1 MGMALVAVQQGSGYQ
16 GPPELTLQRAF
27 TEWTLD
33 PVALAFVL
41 LLAGLYLSGV
51 RRARRSGTPWP
62 AGRIVAFC
70 GLGLGFLVIATMSW
84 VGVYQAVLF
93 YARAVQ
99 TILLLLAVPLFL
111 AMGRPVTLAIA
122 ALPRLGP
129 RIEAGIRTQVAKV
142 LTFPAVTTL
151 VLIVVP
157 FLVYFTPWYEAG
169 FHSVVVRNLTHL
181 ALMVPGFVFFWTL
194 LRVDPVPKAYPYL
207 VSLWVTGAEVV
218 GDAVLGLAVIA
229 DQNLIAGAYYHA
241 LARPWGPS
249 VATDQVLG
257 GGTLWILGDIVGL
270 PFLAVQLI
278 QMIREDEAEAVAVD
292 AELDARDAARAATVP
307 SGQDG
312 GQHRRSQ
319 HRRSQHRRSQHRR
332 SQHRQRHHRRWAA
345 RPAPPT
351 TGHGGNLTRGSSAG
365 SSPSTT
371 AASNARSVAAAD
383 QERPALTGQAG
394 RHDEFLGLEPAP
406 RGHVGL
412 RRRVVGQHRY
422 DVADRHLPDPLGQ
435 HDDGDRALPAQGVD
449 GQRGRRRIG
458 LGCGARRGC
467 GLRGGG
473 PPVGGRLRGGHAVY
487 LHLGPAVQ
495 YAAAGAVPSLSQPP
509 AGPGSGAGFLRRAA
523 LQRYP
528 GAAVRKHRFPS
539 LTCVSTPAGRAG
551 DARERLWRGYP

>member
-16 GPPELTLQRAF
+16 GPPELTFQRAF

-33 PVALAFVL
+33 PVALVFVL
-41 LLAGLYLSGV
+41 LLAALYLSGV

-111 AMGRPVTLAIA
+111 AMGRPVTLAIS

-129 RIEAGIRTQVAKV
+129 RIEAGIRTQAAKV

-292 AELDARDAARAATVP
+292 AELDARDAARAAAVP
-307 SGQDG
+307 LG
-312 GQHRRSQ
+312 
-319 HRRSQHRRSQHRR
+319 
-332 SQHRQRHHRRWAA
+332 
-345 RPAPPT
+345 
-351 TGHGGNLTRGSSAG
+351 
-365 SSPSTT
+365 
-371 AASNARSVAAAD
+371 
-383 QERPALTGQAG
+383 TGQAG
-394 RHDEFLGLEPAP
+394 AAQAESSEAESAQAESAQAESAQA
-406 RGHVGL
+406 VGS
-412 RRRVVGQHRY
+412 
-422 DVADRHLPDPLGQ
+422 
-435 HDDGDRALPAQGVD
+435 
-449 GQRGRRRIG
+449 
-458 LGCGARRGC
+458 
-467 GLRGGG
+467 
-473 PPVGGRLRGGHAVY
+473 
-487 LHLGPAVQ
+487 
-495 YAAAGAVPSLSQPP
+495 AAGAADDRPWWESDPRFVGRFQPVDD
-509 AGPGSGAGFLRRAA
+509 S
-523 LQRYP
+523 
-528 GAAVRKHRFPS
+528 S
-539 LTCVSTPAGRAG
+539 
-551 DARERLWRGYP
+551 D